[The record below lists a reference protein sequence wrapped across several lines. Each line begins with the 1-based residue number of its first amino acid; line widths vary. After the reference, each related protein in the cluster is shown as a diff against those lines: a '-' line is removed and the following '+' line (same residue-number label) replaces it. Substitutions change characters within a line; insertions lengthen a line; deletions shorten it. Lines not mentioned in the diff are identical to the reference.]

1 MRSSAQPGVLRQSC
15 GVSYSQ
21 FTLPEET
28 TVSSCCAEI
37 DCRNDNQAELWME
50 LLTPDDGTR
59 TLLRYQHPAWGEYA
73 AATEADYG
81 QGRALYVG
89 FLPQKGLISQLFD
102 VLTADLTLNS
112 RTSAYR
118 YPLVVKKMR
127 NRAGNNIHF
136 LFNYSGEAMDV
147 VSETG
152 TALLSGETVYVGQ
165 PLRLRAW
172 NLLSS
177 KANDAAALR
186 WKREWNWISMSY
198 SISRH

>member
-1 MRSSAQPGVLRQSC
+1 M
-15 GVSYSQ
+15 
-21 FTLPEET
+21 
-28 TVSSCCAEI
+28 
-37 DCRNDNQAELWME
+37 
-50 LLTPDDGTR
+50 
-59 TLLRYQHPAWGEYA
+59 GEYA

-147 VSETG
+147 VSETLG
-152 TALLSGETVYVGQ
+152 TALLSGRQYTSASRCASGLGIYYHRKLTTRRRSGG
-165 PLRLRAW
+165 
-172 NLLSS
+172 
-177 KANDAAALR
+177 
-186 WKREWNWISMSY
+186 RENGTGY
-198 SISRH
+198 Q

>member
-1 MRSSAQPGVLRQSC
+1 MRQSC

-118 YPLVVKKMR
+118 YPLVVKR
-127 NRAGNNIHF
+127 C
-136 LFNYSGEAMDV
+136 V
-147 VSETG
+147 
-152 TALLSGETVYVGQ
+152 TAPEIISTSCSITPARRWMLSARPRV
-165 PLRLRAW
+165 PRC
-172 NLLSS
+172 
-177 KANDAAALR
+177 
-186 WKREWNWISMSY
+186 
-198 SISRH
+198 

>member
-1 MRSSAQPGVLRQSC
+1 MDGIAD
-15 GVSYSQ
+15 
-21 FTLPEET
+21 
-28 TVSSCCAEI
+28 A
-37 DCRNDNQAELWME
+37 
-50 LLTPDDGTR
+50 DDGTR

-136 LFNYSGEAMDV
+136 LFITPARRWM
-147 VSETG
+147 
-152 TALLSGETVYVGQ
+152 LSARPWV
-165 PLRLRAW
+165 PRC
-172 NLLSS
+172 
-177 KANDAAALR
+177 
-186 WKREWNWISMSY
+186 
-198 SISRH
+198 

>member
-1 MRSSAQPGVLRQSC
+1 
-15 GVSYSQ
+15 
-21 FTLPEET
+21 
-28 TVSSCCAEI
+28 
-37 DCRNDNQAELWME
+37 ME

-147 VSETG
+147 VSETLG

-165 PLRLRAW
+165 PLRLGAG

>member
-1 MRSSAQPGVLRQSC
+1 MRQSC

-118 YPLVVKKMR
+118 YPLVVKR
-127 NRAGNNIHF
+127 CVTAPEIISTSCSITPAGDGCCQRDHGYRAAERGDSIRRPAVAPQGTGIYYHQ
-136 LFNYSGEAMDV
+136 LTTRRRSGGRENG
-147 VSETG
+147 TG
-152 TALLSGETVYVGQ
+152 YQ
-165 PLRLRAW
+165 
-172 NLLSS
+172 
-177 KANDAAALR
+177 
-186 WKREWNWISMSY
+186 
-198 SISRH
+198 

>member
-1 MRSSAQPGVLRQSC
+1 MRQSC

-147 VSETG
+147 VSETTG
-152 TALLSGETVYVGQ
+152 TALLSGRQYTSASRCASGHG
-165 PLRLRAW
+165 

-177 KANDAAALR
+177 KANDAAALG

>member
-1 MRSSAQPGVLRQSC
+1 MRQSC

-118 YPLVVKKMR
+118 YPLVVKRCVTAPEIISTSCSITPARRWMLSAR
-127 NRAGNNIHF
+127 PGYRAAERG
-136 LFNYSGEAMDV
+136 D
-147 VSETG
+147 
-152 TALLSGETVYVGQ
+152 
-165 PLRLRAW
+165 
-172 NLLSS
+172 
-177 KANDAAALR
+177 
-186 WKREWNWISMSY
+186 
-198 SISRH
+198 SIRRPAVAPRGPEFTIIES